1 MQHEKNEQQKK
12 IANTMENERFEL
24 QNVADTV
31 EMAASSSKMLKI
43 AMKTGGKANPPPK
56 KNGKTT
62 VIPKTIPDPYL
73 KQ

>member
-43 AMKTGGKANPPPK
+43 AMKTGGKANPPPQK
-56 KNGKTT
+56 KTGK
-62 VIPKTIPDPYL
+62 L
-73 KQ
+73 L